1 MDAVI
6 EILIEVF
13 GEMFFECFSFDA
25 IWLPK
30 KPLSKRRQKIIS
42 VILLTITALA
52 FFALVGALIFLIG
65 TRGSSLL
72 GWALL
77 LFDLVYVIAFFL
89 LKRKSRRIL
98 QEETQKERELIDLI
112 KAINVESRDDGTQ
125 FTVTTRLDAIRAALK
140 DTDYRPIFEK
150 SRLFALYA
158 KKPLKELPKD
168 LVLIS
173 THADAVPAI
182 TRFFTQ
188 ENGDGTLRG
197 TFDNSITNAIAVSA
211 MQKGLLPDN
220 VIVAFTADEEVKA
233 RGAILLSAGLLAA
246 GKRFR
251 AIVLDVTPMGYEE
264 HYAFTVEN
272 NYNIGATEVRKIV
285 RGARRAKAEWGITVV
300 DPNEIPQGFPAQRI
314 FRDEVGAPIP
324 AMCDEARTYG
334 RPLMSACTLAF
345 SLCIPTEG
353 QMHSNEGIL
362 VRRSALCRYRK
373 ALAEIAAEL
382 SR

>member
-1 MDAVI
+1 MDTVI

-30 KPLSKRRQKIIS
+30 KPLSKRQQKIIS

-77 LFDLVYVIAFFL
+77 LFDLAYVIAFFL

-112 KAINVESRDDGTQ
+112 KKINVESRDDGTQ

-158 KKPLKELPKD
+158 RKPLKELPRD

-182 TRFFTQ
+182 TKFYTV
-188 ENGDGTLRG
+188 ENGDTLRG

-264 HYAFTVEN
+264 NYSFTVEN
-272 NYNIGATEVRKIV
+272 NYKIGAAEARTIV
-285 RGARRAKAEWGITVV
+285 RGARRVKAEWGITVV

-314 FRDEVGAPIP
+314 FRDETGAPIP

-353 QMHSNEGIL
+353 QMHSNEGVL
-362 VRRSALCRYRK
+362 VRRASLLRYRD
-373 ALAEIAAEL
+373 AITAIAAEL
-382 SR
+382 GK